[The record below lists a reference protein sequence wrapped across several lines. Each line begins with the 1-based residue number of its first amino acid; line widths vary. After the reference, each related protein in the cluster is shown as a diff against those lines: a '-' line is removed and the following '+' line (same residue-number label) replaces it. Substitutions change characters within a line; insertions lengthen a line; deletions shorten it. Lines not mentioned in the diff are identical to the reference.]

1 MKKIFIAIMAVAAAV
16 SCSQE
21 LTVDAPKGPAIAF
34 DNLFV
39 ENSTRAND
47 LNAEGIKNVGFGV
60 TGYIVNAAGQ
70 QGKIFDNKEIAWNGS
85 AYTYSPAQYW
95 TAGNTYTFAALVPY
109 VDAQWEYTP
118 TNATNGQITF
128 NNEAAA
134 ANQDLLYSY
143 KSETMPESI
152 VSKPAA
158 VEFTFSHLLSR
169 VKFSFKNGFGDGE
182 NITLQI
188 KDVVVTN
195 VHSNGSVDV
204 VDGAVQDWTVGT
216 ETFNRAFGN
225 AGDGI
230 LAVGAKGTT
239 EHFYLIPAYATYN
252 LTFVVDLYQ
261 AGVLADTYNR
271 SANVTLSL
279 EKGKSYELAA
289 TLNHLNTSDDG
300 ELYPIEFQVN
310 EVDEWGAFGEGVA
323 TPTEVAKVASVAD
336 LKAALN
342 AGQNVVLTADINL
355 DEDPAVRAAAHTGML
370 INKDVVID
378 GAGKTI
384 STTAE
389 RAIVIDGAK
398 NVILKNFNLVAG
410 GERGIQ
416 LQNNAQNVTIENVTA
431 VSANYTVNLTTS
443 TGAANV
449 TINNCDLKG
458 LNTVNVW
465 GEGANVVI
473 NNTTLRTEDN
483 AEEAYATIYNAGK
496 NAIVTVNG
504 GAVVIT
510 GSKNDTYA
518 GILLA
523 EGAEVTYNGTEGDNL
538 VVNGHAYII
547 RYGEYQYS
555 FATWEEAYET
565 AKEGETIVL
574 IQDVTINAHLNI
586 RKSIN
591 FDLNGKTIYVDTA
604 ATDGGNGDDAIWV
617 RDNAETVISNGN
629 IEFVS
634 VGSTYGSALF
644 ATGNSKLTVE
654 NVNIVAGAEAVFA
667 QSNAQVVVNSGSYKS
682 IDYPGFTLNLKD
694 SARATAS
701 ILVNGGKFYQFNP
714 ANNAAEGEG
723 TNFCAEGK
731 TVEQDGDW
739 YIVK

>member
-16 SCSQE
+16 SCSTE
-21 LTVDAPKGPAIAF
+21 LTVDAPKGAAIAF
-34 DNLFV
+34 DNAFV
-39 ENSTRAND
+39 ENATRAAD
-47 LNAEGIKNVGFGV
+47 IDAEGIKAVGFGV
-60 TGYIVNAAGQ
+60 TGYIVNTAGQ

-95 TAGNTYTFAALVPY
+95 TAANTYTFAALVPY

-118 TNATNGQITF
+118 TDATNGKITF

-152 VSKPAA
+152 VSTPAA
-158 VEFTFSHLLSR
+158 VEFTFNHILSR
-169 VKFSFKNGFGDGE
+169 VKFSFKNGFGEGE
-182 NITLQI
+182 NITLKV

-195 VHSNGSVDV
+195 VHSNGTVAV
-204 VDGAVQDWTVGT
+204 ENGAVQDWTVGT

-239 EHFYLIPAYATYN
+239 EHFYFIPADATYN

-271 SANVTLSL
+271 SANVTLTL

-323 TPTEVAKVASVAD
+323 TPTEVAKVASVAE
-336 LKAALN
+336 LQTALN

-355 DEDPAVRAAAHTGML
+355 DEVSSRANAYAGLT
-370 INKDVVID
+370 INNDVVID
-378 GAGKTI
+378 GAGHTL
-384 STTAE
+384 STTAV
-389 RAIVIDGAK
+389 RAIVVDGAK

-410 GERGIQ
+410 NERGIQ

-431 VSANYTVNLTTS
+431 VSANYTVNLPTS
-443 TGAANV
+443 AGAANV

-483 AEEAYATIYNAGK
+483 ADEGYATIYNAGK

-510 GSKNDTYA
+510 GSKNDSYA
-518 GILLA
+518 GVLLA

-538 VVNGHAYII
+538 VVKGHSYII

-555 FATWEEAYET
+555 FATWAEAYET
-565 AKEGETIVL
+565 AKAGETIVL
-574 IQDVTINAHLNI
+574 TQDVTLAAPIQFKKKLTL
-586 RKSIN
+586 
-591 FDLNGKTIYVDTA
+591 DLNGKTLKSTA
-604 ATDGGNGDDAIWV
+604 DDQDAIWV
-617 RDNAETVISNGN
+617 LTDGDLTIIGEGNVVAEESYSVYVGGTGKLTINGGNYESVIS
-629 IEFVS
+629 
-634 VGSTYGSALF
+634 
-644 ATGNSKLTVE
+644 
-654 NVNIVAGAEAVFA
+654 AVYA
-667 QSNAQVVVNSGSYKS
+667 QKNAQVVINGGTFKVNDYTNSQGDSY
-682 IDYPGFTLNLKD
+682 DQTYTLNLKD
-694 SARATAS
+694 GSNAS
-701 ILVNGGKFYQFNP
+701 ILVNAGSFYKFNP
-714 ANNAAEGEG
+714 AQSLSENPQKNYV
-723 TNFCAEGK
+723 AEGK

>member
-21 LTVDAPKGPAIAF
+21 LTVDAPKGAAIAF

-118 TNATNGQITF
+118 TNATNGKITF

-204 VDGAVQDWTVGT
+204 VDGTVQDWTVGT

-239 EHFYLIPAYATYN
+239 EHFYLIPADATYN

-355 DEDPAVRAAAHTGML
+355 DETRAAAAGLILNNDVVIEGAGHTLTTSAVRA
-370 INKDVVID
+370 IQIID
-378 GAGKTI
+378 
-384 STTAE
+384 
-389 RAIVIDGAK
+389 AK
-398 NVILKNFNLVAG
+398 NVTIKNLTLNAG

-416 LQNNAQNVTIENVTA
+416 LQSVGQTLIVENVKAT
-431 VSANYTVNLTTS
+431 SKNYTLHITQTCENATV
-443 TGAANV
+443 V
-449 TINNCDLKG
+449 VNNCDLKG

-465 GEGANVVI
+465 ATNSNVTI
-473 NNTTLRTEDN
+473 NNSTLSCEDN
-483 AEEAYATIYNAGK
+483 NAVEGYAVVYNNGV
-496 NAIVTVNG
+496 NTDVTVNG
-504 GAVVIT
+504 GKVVIT
-510 GSKNDTYA
+510 GSDAEGTYA
-518 GILLA
+518 GLLFNTDNSSI
-523 EGAEVTYNGTEGDNL
+523 VFNGTEGDCTVDCHYFAINY
-538 VVNGHAYII
+538 VDY
-547 RYGEYQYS
+547 RYTCKS
-555 FATWEEAYET
+555 FAEALET
-565 AKEGETIVL
+565 AKDGDTIVL
-574 IQDVTINAHLNI
+574 LADLTTDATLVVKEKKVTL
-586 RKSIN
+586 
-591 FDLNGKTIYVDTA
+591 DLNGKTLTVTKAGANYVDGINASTGA
-604 ATDGGNGDDAIWV
+604 ELTITGNGTINADWSAVVAMKDAKVVIE
-617 RDNAETVISNGN
+617 NGTFYGTET
-629 IEFVS
+629 E
-634 VGSTYGSALF
+634 
-644 ATGNSKLTVE
+644 
-654 NVNIVAGAEAVFA
+654 
-667 QSNAQVVVNSGSYKS
+667 VVLVQNSGSVVINGGSYKHTT
-682 IDYPGFTLNLKD
+682 DPKWTLNQLDKHRET
-694 SARATAS
+694 SS

>member
-1 MKKIFIAIMAVAAAV
+1 MKKLFIAIMAVAAAV

-21 LTVDAPKGPAIAF
+21 LTVDAPKGAAIAF

-118 TNATNGQITF
+118 TNATNGKITF

-239 EHFYLIPAYATYN
+239 EHFYLIPADATYN

-355 DEDPAVRAAAHTGML
+355 DETRAAAAGLILNNDVVIEGAGHTLTTSAVRA
-370 INKDVVID
+370 IQIID
-378 GAGKTI
+378 
-384 STTAE
+384 
-389 RAIVIDGAK
+389 AK
-398 NVILKNFNLVAG
+398 NVTIKNLTLNAG

-416 LQNNAQNVTIENVTA
+416 LQSVGQTLIVENVKAT
-431 VSANYTVNLTTS
+431 SKNYTLHITQTCENATV
-443 TGAANV
+443 V
-449 TINNCDLKG
+449 VNNCDLKG

-465 GEGANVVI
+465 ATNSNVTI
-473 NNTTLRTEDN
+473 NNSTLSCEDN
-483 AEEAYATIYNAGK
+483 NAVEGYAVVYNNGV
-496 NAIVTVNG
+496 NTDVTVNG
-504 GAVVIT
+504 GKVVIT
-510 GSKNDTYA
+510 GSDAEGTYA
-518 GILLA
+518 GLLFNTDNSSI
-523 EGAEVTYNGTEGDNL
+523 VFNGTEGDCTVDCHYFAINY
-538 VVNGHAYII
+538 VDY
-547 RYGEYQYS
+547 RYTCKS
-555 FATWEEAYET
+555 FAEALET
-565 AKEGETIVL
+565 AKDGETIVL
-574 IQDVTINAHLNI
+574 LADLTTDATLVVKEKKVTL
-586 RKSIN
+586 
-591 FDLNGKTIYVDTA
+591 DLNGKTLTVTKAGANYVDGINASTGA
-604 ATDGGNGDDAIWV
+604 ELTITGNGTINADWSAVVAMKDAKV
-617 RDNAETVISNGN
+617 VIENGT
-629 IEFVS
+629 F
-634 VGSTYGSALF
+634 YG
-644 ATGNSKLTVE
+644 TKTE
-654 NVNIVAGAEAVFA
+654 
-667 QSNAQVVVNSGSYKS
+667 VVLVQNSGSVVINGGSYKHTT
-682 IDYPGFTLNLKD
+682 DPKWTLNQLDKHRET
-694 SARATAS
+694 SS